1 MVLFFSSF
9 LFISLD
15 WFSYPLAIEC
25 IHFFTG
31 LWVGCMESGFTNMR
45 IRACV
50 PRELVLKG
58 FVRDLA
64 WLMFEFYFLVG
75 LFLFLLRD
83 WERIRFWDYS
93 PVGQAWVFCSLCVL

>member
-1 MVLFFSSF
+1 
-9 LFISLD
+9 
-15 WFSYPLAIEC
+15 
-25 IHFFTG
+25 
-31 LWVGCMESGFTNMR
+31 MR

-75 LFLFLLRD
+75 LFLFLPRD

-93 PVGQAWVFCSLCVL
+93 PVG